1 MAKELIEF
9 IDCGSLSISFDATGK
24 ASVSLTV
31 LRNDNNMYNAANYT
45 NRTWGQT
52 RFDLITM
59 SASAEAL
66 VGSAWTQ
73 WAIQMEGV
81 AY

>member
-24 ASVSLTV
+24 ASVSLTI
-31 LRNDNNMYNAANYT
+31 LRNDNLMYKVENYT

-52 RFDLITM
+52 LFDLITM
-59 SASAEAL
+59 SASAESL
-66 VGSAWTQ
+66 VGGDWTQ
-73 WAIQMEGV
+73 WSVQMEGV
-81 AY
+81 GY